1 MVLEIGRADV
11 GIGPYGH
18 LQYITKQEV
27 FQVKSIT
34 IDKLSIRNFKGCGS
48 LELTFGGKDAA
59 IYGDNAAGKTT
70 VYDALTWL
78 LFGKDSRGGSDQE
91 TIKPLDRAGNVR
103 DHQAVTCVEAVFGVR
118 EDGAQCAPLQL
129 RKEMQESW
137 VTRRGSAQP
146 VYDGNDF
153 RYYVDD
159 VPMKKN
165 EFARR
170 VGELVEEDTFRML
183 TSVTAFAQDMPWK
196 KRREILYDMSGAVS
210 LSDRALLQVAARENG
225 EGLDPDTKQR
235 FSELAELMG
244 SKSLD
249 DLKKILDQ
257 KRKNLMGTRDQT
269 PARIDE
275 LTIQEARMA
284 DLDFDQAEL
293 QKAAAEEA
301 IRNAREE
308 LARLQGLAGHLA
320 PTEAGPTAAEIGLRE
335 LKAEKA
341 SYEAAWSVQRS
352 AILDKQAALTF
363 ENAAWVRAQR
373 DEALTVEREILE
385 LDAKNRTYRQEQA
398 AALPDLN
405 ALQDAADG
413 LADRIRGYQDSF
425 RELEAEAAKWDE
437 LVEQNRREWL
447 EADREIFSGGNC
459 PTCGQQLPLEL
470 LAEAKAKFAAAKAG
484 RLTDIEGRAKINRGN
499 AERCRT
505 QAADARE
512 KAELAKPAL
521 EKALNDLEAAKQ
533 RPREILDL
541 EGYTE
546 RREALTVKQAVLEGQ
561 EHMPDFQA
569 RLEPILEELAAHD
582 SRKVLPG
589 YDDRLAVLLEKL
601 AEEQA
606 QAAREADE
614 EARRKEQIQDEIL
627 DCQQYIKEQ
636 EAVHGDAV
644 RILGQ
649 RVVLDYT
656 RKRIQE
662 LREAQKASGAEL
674 EQVAAALYA
683 MEAFIRWK
691 THFVEDSINEL
702 FRIVTFRLF
711 REQANGAL
719 EERCDV
725 VVDGVPYNAL
735 NNGTRINAGLDI
747 IRRLAEHYGVR
758 VPLFVDNAEGVTRL
772 EDAETQVIRL
782 VVSEQDK
789 SLRMVME

>member
-1 MVLEIGRADV
+1 MVLDIGRADD

-18 LQYITKQEV
+18 LQYITIMEEY
-27 FQVKSIT
+27 QVKSIT

-48 LELTFGGKDAA
+48 LDLDFGGKDAA

-78 LFGKDSRGGSDQE
+78 LFGKDSRGSSDQE
-91 TIKPLDRAGNVR
+91 TIKPLDTEGNVR
-103 DHQAVTCVEAVFGVR
+103 DHEAVTCVEAVLGVR

-165 EFARR
+165 EFSKR
-170 VGELVEEDTFRML
+170 VGELVEEDTFRLL

-196 KRREILYDMSGAVS
+196 KRREILYDMSGAAS
-210 LSDRALLQVAARENG
+210 LSDRALLQTAARENT
-225 EGLDPDTKQR
+225 EDLDPDTKQR
-235 FSELAELMG
+235 FSELADLMG

-275 LTIQEARMA
+275 LTIQEAKMA
-284 DLDFDQAEL
+284 MLDFDKAEL
-293 QKAAAEEA
+293 QKAAAEDA

-308 LARLQGLAGHLA
+308 LARLQGIAGHLA

-335 LKAEKA
+335 LEAEKA
-341 SYEAAWSVQRS
+341 SYEASWSVQRS

-405 ALQDAADG
+405 ALQDAADA

-425 RELEAEAAKWDE
+425 RELEAEASKWDE
-437 LVEQNRREWL
+437 LVEQNRKEWL
-447 EADREIFSGGNC
+447 EADRVAFSGGNC

-470 LAEAKAKFAAAKAG
+470 LAEAKAKFETGKAR
-484 RLTDIEGRAKINRGN
+484 RLKDIEGRAEINRGN
-499 AERCRT
+499 GERCRK
-505 QAADARE
+505 QAEDARA
-512 KAELAKPAL
+512 KAELAKPTL
-521 EKALNDLEAAKQ
+521 DKALDDLEAAKKQ
-533 RPREILDL
+533 PRELLDL
-541 EGYTE
+541 DGYQE
-546 RREALTVKQAVLEGQ
+546 RREALMVKREALEGQ
-561 EHMPDFQA
+561 EHMPDYKA
-569 RLEPILEELAAHD
+569 RLEPIMEELAAHD
-582 SRKVLPG
+582 SRKTMPG
-589 YDDRLAVLLEKL
+589 YEDRRAALQTKL
-601 AEEQA
+601 DAELA

-614 EARRKEQIQDEIL
+614 KARQKDQIQDKIL
-627 DCQQYIKEQ
+627 DVQQYIKEQ

-644 RILGQ
+644 RVLGQ

-662 LREAQKASGAEL
+662 LREAQKAAGAEL

-691 THFVEDSINEL
+691 TRFVEGSINDL

-711 REQANGAL
+711 REQANGGL

-725 VVDGVPYNAL
+725 VVGGVPYNAL

-772 EDAETQVIRL
+772 EDAGTQVIRL
-782 VVSEQDK
+782 VVSAEDK
-789 SLRMVME
+789 RLRVEV

>member
-1 MVLEIGRADV
+1 M
-11 GIGPYGH
+11 
-18 LQYITKQEV
+18 
-27 FQVKSIT
+27 KSIT

-48 LELTFGGKDAA
+48 LDLDFGGKNAA

-78 LFGKDSRGGSDQE
+78 LFGKDSRGSSDQE
-91 TIKPLDRAGNVR
+91 TIKPLDTEGNVR
-103 DHQAVTCVEAVFGVR
+103 DHEAVTCVEAVLGVR

-165 EFARR
+165 EFSKR
-170 VGELVEEDTFRML
+170 VGELVEEDTFRLL

-196 KRREILYDMSGAVS
+196 KRREILYDMSGAAS
-210 LSDRALLQVAARENG
+210 LSDRALLQTAARENA
-225 EGLDPDTKQR
+225 EDLDPDTKQR

-275 LTIQEARMA
+275 LTIQEAKMA
-284 DLDFDQAEL
+284 MLDFDKAEL
-293 QKAAAEEA
+293 QKAAAEDA

-308 LARLQGLAGHLA
+308 LARLQGIAGHLA

-335 LKAEKA
+335 LEAEKA
-341 SYEAAWSVQRS
+341 SYEASWSVQRS

-405 ALQDAADG
+405 ALQDAADA
-413 LADRIRGYQDSF
+413 LADRIRGYQNSF
-425 RELEAEAAKWDE
+425 RELEAEASKWDE
-437 LVEQNRREWL
+437 LVEQNRKEWL
-447 EADREIFSGGNC
+447 EADRVAFSGGNC

-470 LAEAKAKFAAAKAG
+470 LAEAKAKFETGKAR
-484 RLTDIEGRAKINRGN
+484 RLKDIEGRAEINRGN
-499 AERCRT
+499 GERCRK
-505 QAADARE
+505 QAEDARA
-512 KAELAKPAL
+512 KAELAKPTL
-521 EKALNDLEAAKQ
+521 DKALDDLEAAKKQ
-533 RPREILDL
+533 PRELLDL
-541 EGYTE
+541 DGYQE
-546 RREALTVKQAVLEGQ
+546 RREALMVKREALKGQ
-561 EHMPDFQA
+561 EHMPDYKA

-582 SRKVLPG
+582 SRKTMPG
-589 YDDRLAVLLEKL
+589 YEDRRAALQTKL
-601 AEEQA
+601 DAELA

-614 EARRKEQIQDEIL
+614 KARQKDQIQDEIL
-627 DCQQYIKEQ
+627 DVQQYIKEQ

-644 RILGQ
+644 RVLGQ

-662 LREAQKASGAEL
+662 LREAQKAAGAEL

-691 THFVEDSINEL
+691 TRFVEGSINDL

-711 REQANGAL
+711 REQANGGL

-772 EDAETQVIRL
+772 EDAGTQVIRL
-782 VVSEQDK
+782 VVSAEDK
-789 SLRMVME
+789 RLRVEV